1 MRSLSFGAYAV
12 SVTKAGTPRGVQPY
26 PSPRPPTEG
35 RCLMGRRLIQGPV
48 DRTGRHPIRSTILA
62 AIAAALATIALVL
75 VASDNSA
82 LAASSLVNGNFET
95 GNLTG
100 WTVDTT
106 ASGGTASAV
115 ASYDYCSAEGA
126 LEGDGCGVIGT
137 MNPKEGSYF
146 ALLTSGYQQS
156 QATRIS
162 QPFEASNG
170 DKVSG
175 WAFFKTDDN
184 VYMNGCTGANA
195 DKAQVVVK
203 SDSGTT
209 IATPFEQSVSSV
221 GYANE
226 VTRGYSGWRYWEY
239 TFSGLTGTG
248 KFQVEARVQTNSG
261 AAYAG
266 LSVIGLD
273 DVKTSIA
280 GPDTTPPEPSITSGY
295 GYLSS
300 GVACITDST
309 SNSFEFN
316 SNEQGSTFKCQ
327 LSKDGAVV
335 QPWADCT
342 SPKSYSNLSRAE
354 QWETLYE
361 FEVRATD
368 PAGNVGPT
376 PARRY
381 WFVKR
386 GTETQPP
393 PDTTAPK
400 VYIVFPKDGDTGVDP
415 TTDVTAT
422 FTEDMLASSING
434 TTFKLFRKG
443 STTKLA
449 ATVSYPAL
457 NSPSYTAKLDPR
469 DSLRSGVTYKAVVT
483 TGAKD

>member
-1 MRSLSFGAYAV
+1 
-12 SVTKAGTPRGVQPY
+12 
-26 PSPRPPTEG
+26 
-35 RCLMGRRLIQGPV
+35 MG
-48 DRTGRHPIRSTILA
+48 
-62 AIAAALATIALVL
+62 LV
-75 VASDNSA
+75 
-82 LAASSLVNGNFET
+82 
-95 GNLTG
+95 
-100 WTVDTT
+100 
-106 ASGGTASAV
+106 
-115 ASYDYCSAEGA
+115 
-126 LEGDGCGVIGT
+126 VI
-137 MNPKEGSYF
+137 
-146 ALLTSGYQQS
+146 
-156 QATRIS
+156 
-162 QPFEASNG
+162 
-170 DKVSG
+170 
-175 WAFFKTDDN
+175 
-184 VYMNGCTGANA
+184 
-195 DKAQVVVK
+195 K

-209 IATPFEQSVSSV
+209 LATPFEQSVSSV

-335 QPWADCT
+335 QAWADCT

-393 PDTTAPK
+393 PQPPPDTTAPK
-400 VYIVFPKDGDTGVDP
+400 TSIDSGPSGTIKQNN
-415 TTDVTAT
+415 AT
-422 FTEDMLASSING
+422 FSFSGTDNVTPAANLTFECKLDSAAFSACSSPKNYTDLA
-434 TTFKLFRKG
+434 KG
-443 STTKLA
+443 SHTFSVMATDA
-449 ATVSYPAL
+449 AGNTDASPA
-457 NSPSYTAKLDPR
+457 SRTWKVGR
-469 DSLRSGVTYKAVVT
+469 
-483 TGAKD
+483 

>member
-1 MRSLSFGAYAV
+1 MR
-12 SVTKAGTPRGVQPY
+12 
-26 PSPRPPTEG
+26 
-35 RCLMGRRLIQGPV
+35 
-48 DRTGRHPIRSTILA
+48 RTLVL
-62 AIAAALATIALVL
+62 LATMMLVV
-75 VASDNSA
+75 VASGSLA
-82 LAASSLVNGNFET
+82 VAASSLNNGNFER
-95 GNLTG
+95 GDLTG
-100 WTVDTT
+100 WSVDTT
-106 ASGGTASAV
+106 SSGGKADVVT
-115 ASYDYCSAEGA
+115 SYAHTVYCEDLSC
-126 LEGDGCGVIGT
+126 LPPPT
-137 MNPKEGSYF
+137 TSPQEGSYF

-156 QATRIS
+156 QATRLS

-184 VYMNGCTGANA
+184 VYMNACTGANA
-195 DKAQVVVK
+195 DKAQVVIK

-221 GYANE
+221 GYSNE
-226 VTRGYSGWRYWEY
+226 VPRGYSGWRYWEY

-261 AAYAG
+261 APYDG

-295 GYLSS
+295 GHVSP

-309 SNSFEFN
+309 SNTFEFS

-335 QPWADCT
+335 QPWANCT

-354 QWETLYE
+354 QWETLYR

-368 PAGNVGPT
+368 PAGNVDPT
-376 PARRY
+376 SASRY

-393 PDTTAPK
+393 PQPPSDTTGPT
-400 VYIVFPKDGDTGVDP
+400 VESVFPKEDITGIDR
-415 TTDVTAT
+415 TTNVTAT
-422 FTEDMLASSING
+422 FSEDMMASSIDA
-434 TTFKLFRKG
+434 TTFKLFKKG
-443 STTKLA
+443 STTKIS
-449 ATVSYPAL
+449 ATVSYPDPTDRTATL
-457 NSPSYTAKLDPR
+457 NPFGSSTTRLAR
-469 DSLRSGVTYKAVVT
+469 GTTYKAVVT
-483 TGAKD
+483 TGAKDLAGNSLDQNPTVDGLQQKTWFFTTTP

>member
-1 MRSLSFGAYAV
+1 MDGQANHLRE
-12 SVTKAGTPRGVQPY
+12 R
-26 PSPRPPTEG
+26 
-35 RCLMGRRLIQGPV
+35 RRLGAA
-48 DRTGRHPIRSTILA
+48 DRISRHPIRSTLLV
-62 AIAAALATIALVL
+62 AIAAAFATIALVL
-75 VASDNSA
+75 VASTNNPA
-82 LAASSLVNGNFET
+82 LAASSLNNGNFET
-95 GNLTG
+95 GDLSG

-106 ASGGTASAV
+106 ASGGSASAV
-115 ASYDYCSAEGA
+115 TSYEHTVYCEDLSC
-126 LEGDGCGVIGT
+126 LPPPT
-137 MNPKEGSYF
+137 TSPQEGSYF
-146 ALLTSGYQQS
+146 ALLKSGYQQS

-184 VYMNGCTGANA
+184 VYMNACTGANA
-195 DKAQVVVK
+195 DKGQVVIK

-209 IATPFEQSVSSV
+209 LATPFEQSVSSV

-261 AAYAG
+261 AAYTG

-335 QPWADCT
+335 QAWADCT

-393 PDTTAPK
+393 PQPPPDTTAPK
-400 VYIVFPKDGDTGVDP
+400 TSIDSGPSGTIKQNN
-415 TTDVTAT
+415 AT
-422 FTEDMLASSING
+422 FSFSGTDNVTPAANLTFECKLDSAAFSACSSPKNYTDLA
-434 TTFKLFRKG
+434 KG
-443 STTKLA
+443 SHTFSVMATDA
-449 ATVSYPAL
+449 AGNTDASPA
-457 NSPSYTAKLDPR
+457 SRTWKVGR
-469 DSLRSGVTYKAVVT
+469 
-483 TGAKD
+483 

>member
-1 MRSLSFGAYAV
+1 
-12 SVTKAGTPRGVQPY
+12 
-26 PSPRPPTEG
+26 
-35 RCLMGRRLIQGPV
+35 MGRRLIQGPV

-100 WTVDTT
+100 WSVDTT
-106 ASGGTASAV
+106 SSGGKADVVT
-115 ASYDYCSAEGA
+115 SYAHTVYCEDLSC
-126 LEGDGCGVIGT
+126 LPPPST
-137 MNPKEGSYF
+137 SPQEGSYF

-184 VYMNGCTGANA
+184 VYMNACTGANA
-195 DKAQVVVK
+195 DKAQVVIK

-209 IATPFEQSVSSV
+209 IATPFEQSVSSI

-261 AAYAG
+261 AAYTG

-295 GYLSS
+295 GYVSP

-309 SNSFEFN
+309 SNTFEFS

-327 LSKDGAVV
+327 RSNDGAVL

-342 SPKSYSNLSRAE
+342 SPKAYAKLSRAE
-354 QWETLYE
+354 QCGTLYR

-368 PAGNVGPT
+368 PAGNVDPT
-376 PARRY
+376 SASRY

-400 VYIVFPKDGDTGVDP
+400 VYIVFPKT
-415 TTDVTAT
+415 VTQELT
-422 FTEDMLASSING
+422 
-434 TTFKLFRKG
+434 
-443 STTKLA
+443 
-449 ATVSYPAL
+449 P
-457 NSPSYTAKLDPR
+457 
-469 DSLRSGVTYKAVVT
+469 
-483 TGAKD
+483 

>member
-1 MRSLSFGAYAV
+1 
-12 SVTKAGTPRGVQPY
+12 
-26 PSPRPPTEG
+26 
-35 RCLMGRRLIQGPV
+35 MGRRLIHKEGV
-48 DRTGRHPIRSTILA
+48 RSTILV
-62 AIAAALATIALVL
+62 AIAAALATIALV
-75 VASDNSA
+75 VVSSGNNSA
-82 LAASSLVNGNFET
+82 LAATSLVNGNFEA

-100 WTVDTT
+100 WSDDTT
-106 ASGGTASAV
+106 SSGGKAGVVT
-115 ASYDYCSAEGA
+115 SYAHTVYCEDWSC
-126 LEGDGCGVIGT
+126 LPPPT
-137 MNPKEGSYF
+137 TSPQEGSYF

-170 DKVSG
+170 DKVNG

-184 VYMNGCTGANA
+184 VYMNACTGANA
-195 DKAQVVVK
+195 DKAQVVIK

-221 GYANE
+221 GYSNE
-226 VTRGYSGWRYWEY
+226 VPRGYSGWRYWEY

-261 AAYAG
+261 AAYTD

-273 DVKTSIA
+273 DVKTSTG
-280 GPDTTPPEPSITSGY
+280 GPDTTPPETYITSGY
-295 GYLSS
+295 GHVSP

-309 SNSFEFN
+309 SNTFEFS
-316 SNEQGSTFKCQ
+316 SNEQGSTFECQ

-354 QWETLYE
+354 QWETLYR
-361 FEVRATD
+361 FEVRAID
-368 PAGNVGPT
+368 PAGNVNPT
-376 PARRY
+376 SASRY

-400 VYIVFPKDGDTGVDP
+400 VYSVFPKEDATGVDP
-415 TTDVTAT
+415 TTNITAT
-422 FTEDMLASSING
+422 FTEDMLASSIDG
-434 TTFKLFRKG
+434 QTFKLFKKG

-449 ATVSYPAL
+449 ATVSYPDR

-469 DSLRSGVTYKAVVT
+469 DSLRSGVTYKAVVS
-483 TGAKD
+483 TGAKDLAGNPLAQQKAWFFKVR

>member
-1 MRSLSFGAYAV
+1 
-12 SVTKAGTPRGVQPY
+12 
-26 PSPRPPTEG
+26 
-35 RCLMGRRLIQGPV
+35 MGRRLIHEEGV
-48 DRTGRHPIRSTILA
+48 RSTILV
-62 AIAAALATIALVL
+62 AIAAALATIALV
-75 VASDNSA
+75 VVSSGNSA

-95 GNLTG
+95 GDLTG
-100 WTVDTT
+100 WSVDTT
-106 ASGGTASAV
+106 SSGGKADVVT
-115 ASYDYCSAEGA
+115 SYAHTVYCEDLSC
-126 LEGDGCGVIGT
+126 LPPPT
-137 MNPKEGSYF
+137 TSPQEGSYF

-184 VYMNGCTGANA
+184 VYMNACTGANA
-195 DKAQVVVK
+195 DKAQVVIK

-209 IATPFEQSVSSV
+209 IATPFQQSVSSV
-221 GYANE
+221 GYAIE

-273 DVKTSIA
+273 NVKTSIA

-295 GYLSS
+295 GYVSP

-309 SNSFEFN
+309 SNTFEFS

-354 QWETLYE
+354 QWETLYR

-368 PAGNVGPT
+368 PAGNVDPT
-376 PARRY
+376 SASRY

-483 TGAKD
+483 TGAKDLAGNSLAQQKAWFFKVR

>member
-1 MRSLSFGAYAV
+1 MLRRREEYCLS
-12 SVTKAGTPRGVQPY
+12 PH
-26 PSPRPPTEG
+26 PPTEG
-35 RCLMGRRLIQGPV
+35 GCLMGRRLIHKEGV
-48 DRTGRHPIRSTILA
+48 RSTILV
-62 AIAAALATIALVL
+62 AIAAALATIALV
-75 VASDNSA
+75 VVSSGNSA

-95 GNLTG
+95 GDLTG
-100 WTVDTT
+100 WSVDTT
-106 ASGGTASAV
+106 SSGGKADVVT
-115 ASYDYCSAEGA
+115 SYAHTVYCEDLSC
-126 LEGDGCGVIGT
+126 LPPPT
-137 MNPKEGSYF
+137 TSPQEGSYF

-184 VYMNGCTGANA
+184 VYMNACTGANA
-195 DKAQVVVK
+195 DKAQVVIK

-209 IATPFEQSVSSV
+209 IATPFEQSVSSI

-261 AAYAG
+261 AAYTG

-295 GYLSS
+295 GYVSP

-309 SNSFEFN
+309 SNTFEFS

-342 SPKSYSNLSRAE
+342 SPKSYSNLSRDE
-354 QWETLYE
+354 QWEATYK
-361 FEVRATD
+361 FEVQATD
-368 PAGNVGPT
+368 PAGNVEPT

-393 PDTTAPK
+393 PQPPPDTTAP
-400 VYIVFPKDGDTGVDP
+400 DTHIDSGP
-415 TTDVTAT
+415 SGTIKQNNAT
-422 FTEDMLASSING
+422 FSFSG
-434 TTFKLFRKG
+434 TDNVTPAANLTFKC
-443 STTKLA
+443 
-449 ATVSYPAL
+449 
-457 NSPSYTAKLDPR
+457 KLDSAAFSACSSPKNYT
-469 DSLRSGVTYKAVVT
+469 DLA
-483 TGAKD
+483 TGSHTFSVMATDAAGNTDASPASRTWKVRR